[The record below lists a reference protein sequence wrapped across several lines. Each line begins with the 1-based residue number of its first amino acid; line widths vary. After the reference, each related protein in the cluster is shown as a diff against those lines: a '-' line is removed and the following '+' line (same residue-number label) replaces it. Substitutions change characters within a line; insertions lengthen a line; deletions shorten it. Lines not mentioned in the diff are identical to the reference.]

1 MGSTQQLSM
10 KSEIED
16 IMLVS
21 GFEFEKDPPV
31 PISLK
36 RRVSV
41 APISTIGGVLNWSYF
56 LNSKPETHNLRF
68 HVRMVP

>member
-1 MGSTQQLSM
+1 MPRVSGINGLSM

-16 IMLVS
+16 MLVS
-21 GFEFEKDPPV
+21 GFEFENDQPV

-41 APISTIGGVLNWSYF
+41 APISTIRGVLNWSYF
-56 LNSKPETHNLRF
+56 LNSKPETQ
-68 HVRMVP
+68 

>member
-16 IMLVS
+16 VLVS
-21 GFEFEKDPPV
+21 GFEFENDPPV

-41 APISTIGGVLNWSYF
+41 APISTIRGVLNWSYF
-56 LNSKPETHNLRF
+56 LKFRARNLIIF
-68 HVRMVP
+68 DFM

>member
-16 IMLVS
+16 MLVF
-21 GFEFEKDPPV
+21 GFDFEKGPPV

>member
-1 MGSTQQLSM
+1 M

-16 IMLVS
+16 MLVS
-21 GFEFEKDPPV
+21 GFEFENDPPV

-41 APISTIGGVLNWSYF
+41 APISTIRGVLNWSYF
-56 LNSKPETHNLRF
+56 LNSKPETQ
-68 HVRMVP
+68 